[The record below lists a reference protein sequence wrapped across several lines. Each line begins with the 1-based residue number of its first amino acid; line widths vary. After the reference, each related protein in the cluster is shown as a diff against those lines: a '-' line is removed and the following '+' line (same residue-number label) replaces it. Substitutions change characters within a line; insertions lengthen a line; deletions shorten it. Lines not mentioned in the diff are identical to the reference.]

1 MSASKT
7 RTYLIFLTLLNIS
20 ILLAIVWSSWG
31 RTWSTGQQLVLENY
45 LQLDAEQVL
54 YWRQAEQTFLVQLE
68 GNEAAIKQ
76 QRNALIGAVFA
87 DDLQLD
93 DVHLARNALAQLQN
107 QQQQIVIEQLLAER
121 AILTARQ
128 RQTLQDLLIQQP
140 IHASQYEQL
149 HTSE

>member
-1 MSASKT
+1 MNESKA
-7 RTYLIFLTLLNIS
+7 RTYFIFLTLLNIS
-20 ILLAIVWSSWG
+20 ILLAIVWSSGG
-31 RTWSTGQQLVLENY
+31 RAGSTTTAPVLANY

-54 YWRQAEQTFLVQLE
+54 YWRQAEQTFLAQLP
-68 GNEAAIKQ
+68 GNESAIKQ